1 MDTRPTVILV
11 EDDPDS
17 FQMLTALLEDG
28 GYNVVGGA
36 EGYTIPGLFND
47 DPLPDPRPS
56 LVVLDDRLP
65 GVRGLTLCSILK
77 DHPLYQDVP
86 VMLITAHARDEE
98 DEVEGLQAGSLEYL
112 RKPFDTRVFMAKVD
126 NLAATGTKV
135 RLLRESESET
145 LSLWESHP
153 DTIFTLNATG
163 HVTEVTPNL
172 RENLGL
178 TLGEVIDRK
187 FTDLFLA
194 SDSGPLQPALEC
206 AMAARGGHAT
216 ATLVPTTPGATPRE
230 VAITLIPVADA
241 RPPHVFAVV
250 RDVTIEAQQQ
260 NVRHQAE
267 KLAAVGLLSRGIAHS
282 YNHLLAGILDHARA
296 IATET
301 ERHGGP
307 SPIADSVRWILDDAT
322 RGRNLAN
329 HLLRSTKPRLGQVN
343 GIDLNESAG
352 EVVAFLTPIYDYR
365 NEIRLERWP
374 SPLLVDIDG
383 GAVHDALLNL
393 CVNALEAGTE
403 GAPVQVRTAPRTFTA
418 AECAALGKGSPGLY
432 HTVEVSH
439 HGVGLDERVDAHL
452 FVPFSANKAP
462 AFGTGISLASAH
474 AAVTAA
480 NGLLIV
486 RSQPGEGTTVTIA
499 LPAAV

>member
-11 EDDPDS
+11 EDDPDT

-28 GYNVVGGA
+28 GYNVVGGP

-47 DPLPDPRPS
+47 DPLPDPGPS

-77 DHPLYQDVP
+77 EHPLYQDVP

-98 DEVEGLQAGSLEYL
+98 DEVEGLRAGSLEYL

-126 NLAATGTKV
+126 NLVETGTKV

-153 DTIFTLNATG
+153 DTIFTLSVTG
-163 HVTEVTPNL
+163 DVTEVTPNL
-172 RENLGL
+172 KENLGL
-178 TLGEVIDRK
+178 ALGEVLDHP

-194 SDSGPLQPALEC
+194 SDNGPLQPALER
-206 AMAARGGHAT
+206 AMVAHGGHAT
-216 ATLVPTTPGATPRE
+216 ATLAPTTPGAAPRE
-230 VAITLIPVADA
+230 VSITLIPVQNA
-241 RPPHVFAVV
+241 RPPYVFAVV
-250 RDVTIEAQQQ
+250 RDITIETQQQ
-260 NVRHQAE
+260 NVRSQAE
-267 KLAAVGLLSRGIAHS
+267 KLAAVGLLSRAIAHS
-282 YNHLLAGILDHARA
+282 YNHLLAEILGHAKV
-296 IATET
+296 IAAQAEG
-301 ERHGGP
+301 HGDLAVI
-307 SPIADSVRWILDDAT
+307 SDSGRCITDDAT
-322 RGRNLAN
+322 RGRDLAN

-343 GIDLNESAG
+343 GIDLNESADQ
-352 EVVAFLTPIYDYR
+352 VVAFLTPIYDYR
-365 NEIRLERWP
+365 NEIRLERWS

-393 CVNALEAGTE
+393 CVNALEASPESDTVE
-403 GAPVQVRTAPRTFTA
+403 VRTAPRTYSV

-432 HTVEVSH
+432 HTVDVTH
-439 HGVGLDERVDAHL
+439 HGVGSNEGVAAHL
-452 FVPFSANKAP
+452 FVPFSTTPAP

-486 RSQPGEGTTVTIA
+486 RSQRGEGTTVTVA